1 MAADLLAGRPLDL
14 VLLGPVGAGKG
25 TQARMIAR
33 KYGIPH
39 VASGDLLRAH
49 RQQGTPLGRQA
60 QVYMEEGALV
70 PDDLVISMILDRLHQ
85 PDAAHGVLLDGFPRT
100 LAQAQALDNE
110 LEQAGRGLRLALY
123 LEVPFEVLVDRAAN
137 RWTCRTCQ
145 ATYNYRVNP
154 PARPGICDIDGGE
167 LYQREDD
174 RLDIVT
180 ERIRVYIQDT
190 VPVVEYYRERGILR
204 ELDGTLDIPAVAAEI
219 EREIGAVLAGAAS
232 P

>member
-1 MAADLLAGRPLDL
+1 
-14 VLLGPVGAGKG
+14 
-25 TQARMIAR
+25 
-33 KYGIPH
+33 

-49 RQQGTPLGRQA
+49 RQQGTQLGVQA
-60 QVYMEEGALV
+60 QTYMEKGALV
-70 PDDLVISMILDRLHQ
+70 PDDLVISMILERLHQ
-85 PDAAHGVLLDGFPRT
+85 PDASHGVLLDGFPRT
-100 LAQAQALDNE
+100 VAQARALDTE
-110 LEQAGRGLRLALY
+110 LEAAGRGLRLALY

-167 LYQREDD
+167 LYEREDD
-174 RLDIVT
+174 RLGIVT

-204 ELDGTLDIPAVAAEI
+204 EIDGTRDIPVVGAEI
-219 EREIGAVLAGAAS
+219 EREISAVLAGAAS

>member
-1 MAADLLAGRPLDL
+1 MMAR
-14 VLLGPVGAGKG
+14 
-25 TQARMIAR
+25 R
-33 KYGIPH
+33 YGVPH

-49 RQQGTPLGRQA
+49 RQQGTPLGKQA
-60 QVYMEEGALV
+60 QVYMEKGALV
-70 PDDLVISMILDRLHQ
+70 PDELVISIILERLHQ
-85 PDAAHGVLLDGFPRT
+85 PDASHGVLLDGFPRT
-100 LAQAQALDNE
+100 VAQARALDNE
-110 LEQAGRGLRLALY
+110 LEAAGRGLRLALY

-154 PARPGICDIDGGE
+154 PAQPGVCDIDQGE
-167 LYQREDD
+167 LYQRDDD

-190 VPVVEYYRERGILR
+190 VPVIEYYRERGILH
-204 ELDGTLDIPAVAAEI
+204 EIDGTQDIPVVAAEI
-219 EREIGAVLAGAAS
+219 EREISAVLASAAS

>member
-1 MAADLLAGRPLDL
+1 
-14 VLLGPVGAGKG
+14 
-25 TQARMIAR
+25 MIAKR
-33 KYGIPH
+33 YGVPH

-49 RQQGTPLGRQA
+49 RQQGTPLGREA
-60 QVYMEEGALV
+60 QKYMEQGALV

-85 PDAAHGVLLDGFPRT
+85 PDASRGVLLDGFPRT
-100 LAQAQALDNE
+100 LAQAQALDTE
-110 LEQAGRGLRLALY
+110 LDQAGRGLRLALY

-154 PARPGICDIDGGE
+154 PAKPGICDIDGGE

-174 RLDIVT
+174 RLDIVS

-190 VPVVEYYRERGILR
+190 VPVIEYYRKRGILR
-204 ELDGTLDIPAVAAEI
+204 EIDGTHDIPVVAADI
-219 EREIGAVLAGAAS
+219 EREIAAVLAS
-232 P
+232 PAPP

>member
-1 MAADLLAGRPLDL
+1 MVLSVPPLDL

-25 TQARMIAR
+25 TQARMIAS
-33 KYGIPH
+33 KYQVPH
-39 VASGDLLRAH
+39 VASGDLLRSH
-49 RQQGTPLGRQA
+49 RQQGTPLGLA
-60 QVYMEEGALV
+60 AETYMKRGALV
-70 PDDLVISMILDRLHQ
+70 PDELVITMILERLHQ
-85 PDAAHGVLLDGFPRT
+85 PDASHGVLLDGFPRT
-100 LAQAQALDNE
+100 VAQAKALDAE
-110 LEQAGRGLRLALY
+110 LAAVGRGLRLALY

-154 PARPGICDIDGGE
+154 PRQPGRCDIDGGE

-174 RLDIVT
+174 ALDVVS

-204 ELDGTLDIPAVAAEI
+204 DIDGTLD
-219 EREIGAVLAGAAS
+219 
-232 P
+232 